1 MTLGSV
7 EALEGAS
14 QPSWTPSSALARAVD
29 LAGFLY
35 DPAQDIIYSRM
46 DALQRPLGYA
56 YAFDASALLIDS
68 VIDCEPIFF
77 EAQGKR
83 WMIELWK
90 GQYGLETGCE
100 VGVYNRP
107 LNPPAYYAVLD
118 AAVGTR
124 PYDPAHSYFYQSASE
139 ADMLDMSF
147 TLKRDGVPV
156 FTRGPERHWWLT
168 GFKWG
173 LYSTPEQLTVDVS
186 ISLPL
191 ADMHAGFVAALRAMN
206 YQFKDDGVTVTF
218 EFGKP
223 FAPQP
228 RSSNPQGVAAAQV
241 VQQELVAAYQSFGL
255 TSNDPN
261 HIPAELARKIAA
273 AVVANGPSFLGN
285 VLASKL
291 RSIGQTA
298 AEVATILAVELGA
311 AADAVLSWVTNAG
324 YDIVQWVRS
333 AYAAFVE
340 IFTMNFSSAVEV
352 HNVAVGGVLP
362 SDMTLVSSSVSEG
375 HFMVAPPSL
384 IPAGSVARFY
394 VKDNLGPYGSG
405 GEVVYAYLDA
415 QSNRQQVK
423 FTFGCPTGFSD
434 NYVNSSQRAFAVY
447 GKSGSGSGWGR
458 EGQVPGKGHPLYAAY
473 VWGRGPAPQ

>member
-1 MTLGSV
+1 MTFGTVQAVGSV
-7 EALEGAS
+7 AE
-14 QPSWTPSSALARAVD
+14 PSWKPTSPLALAVD

-56 YAFDASALLIDS
+56 YAFDASALAIDS

-83 WMIELWK
+83 WMVELWK

-100 VGVYNRP
+100 IGVYNRP
-107 LNPPAYYAVLD
+107 LNPPAYYAILD
-118 AAVGTR
+118 GAVGTR
-124 PYDPAHSYFYQSASE
+124 PHDPAHSYFYQSASS
-139 ADMLDMSF
+139 ADMLEMSF

-191 ADMHAGFVAALRAMN
+191 PDMHAGFVAALRAMN

-218 EFGKP
+218 EFGTP
-223 FAPQP
+223 FSPQP
-228 RSSNPQGVAAAQV
+228 RAGNPQGVAAAQLI
-241 VQQELVAAYQSFGL
+241 QQQLVAAYQSFGL
-255 TSNDPN
+255 PSNDPN
-261 HIPAELARKIAA
+261 HIPAALAQKIGA

-285 VLASKL
+285 ILASKL
-291 RSIGQTA
+291 RDIGQTA
-298 AEVATILAVELGA
+298 ADVATILAVELGA
-311 AADAVLSWVTNAG
+311 AADAVLGWVTNAG
-324 YDIVQWVRS
+324 YDIVQWVKS

-340 IFTMNFSSAVEV
+340 VFTMNFSSAVEV
-352 HNVAVGGVLP
+352 HNVASGGVLP
-362 SDMTLVSSSVSEG
+362 SDLTLVSSSASEG
-375 HFMVAPPSL
+375 HFMVAPPSR

-394 VKDNLGPYGSG
+394 VKDNLGPYGSK
-405 GEVVYAYLDA
+405 GEVVYAYLDS
-415 QSNRQQVK
+415 QSNRQQVT
-423 FTFGCPTGFSD
+423 FAFGCPTGFSA
-434 NYVNSSQRAFAVY
+434 NYAKSSQQAFAIY
-447 GKSGSGSGWGR
+447 AKSGSGSGWGP
-458 EGQVPGKGHPLYAAY
+458 EGRVPSSGHPLYAAY